1 MIMLDSISYMIY
13 EQTFNMLHKDG
24 ENVMWYYH
32 HHPHNPLSYVVI
44 TCDVAMYTYVLI
56 LLSQQ
61 NTFAYIC
68 KYSFHE
74 HTISFHVSF
83 LSFFIDSHIQSCFS
97 YTKMIYETYVSQ
109 TCTIAIYKRRMCF
122 LFAIV
127 FHHIFIPSAVIKFV
141 VHMHDMYICVLRM
154 QITLHYSHLPH
165 HHHHHVVHS
174 ITNIVASFQ
183 FFNYAMR
190 KSVLYHGW
198 THLRWS
204 LFPSQVGFAQQ
215 TLIVSNMEFIQ
226 TLSNFA
232 IPLDRAITGN
242 SRQKSQLEWLWKRYS
257 AQCWSTIARF
267 LFTMCMCICYVQRLF
282 ASPLFNKSLNT

>member
-1 MIMLDSISYMIY
+1 
-13 EQTFNMLHKDG
+13 
-24 ENVMWYYH
+24 
-32 HHPHNPLSYVVI
+32 
-44 TCDVAMYTYVLI
+44 
-56 LLSQQ
+56 
-61 NTFAYIC
+61 
-68 KYSFHE
+68 
-74 HTISFHVSF
+74 
-83 LSFFIDSHIQSCFS
+83 
-97 YTKMIYETYVSQ
+97 MIYETYVSQ

-141 VHMHDMYICVLRM
+141 VHMHDMYICVANANN
-154 QITLHYSHLPH
+154 ITLFTSPTSSSSSCCTLHHKHCCEFPILQLRNAQERALPWLNT
-165 HHHHHVVHS
+165 S
-174 ITNIVASFQ
+174 SLKSLSLASWFR
-183 FFNYAMR
+183 AT
-190 KSVLYHGW
+190 LI
-198 THLRWS
+198 
-204 LFPSQVGFAQQ
+204 LF
-215 TLIVSNMEFIQ
+215 IVSNMEFIQ